1 MEDGIAEEGKSE
13 LNNWIDVRWMRFH
26 LHSYASYHIA
36 L

>member
-13 LNNWIDVRWMRFH
+13 LNNWIDVTMIRFH
-26 LHSYASYHIA
+26 LHSCASYHIA